1 MIFDIHAGVLGGYS
15 MGNVKNY
22 LVFIYALMTC
32 AFIYLIAHAYQCKLI
47 WIIMSYATYF

>member
-22 LVFIYALMTC
+22 LVCIYALMTC
-32 AFIYLIAHAYQCKLI
+32 AFIDLIAHAYQCKLT

>member
-22 LVFIYALMTC
+22 LAFIYAL
-32 AFIYLIAHAYQCKLI
+32 ALSLI
-47 WIIMSYATYF
+47 